1 MMAEAPPS
9 EVGQHWSFV
18 RGEWMVGEERTSS
31 RV

>member
-1 MMAEAPPS
+1 MAAAPPS

-18 RGEWMVGEERTSS
+18 RGGWIMGEERIWS